1 VLLPASAAA
10 VGASAWREFA
20 ANLAHHRSVPAT
32 NTMGLRTAL
41 STSREGRLA
50 VLLAEHPDPA
60 RAWKER
66 RLAAFAARRA
76 VFWLVVC
83 AWLALLAAR
92 AAGQPTWVAA
102 VLGTGAIPFALDGAC
117 YYTAFLAAW
126 GLLWLRREAIGVL
139 LCSLAAAEGAIFAC
153 FLEPDD
159 AFAAASVATLVFV
172 AIATALAAPRAR
184 SAP

>member
-1 VLLPASAAA
+1 
-10 VGASAWREFA
+10 
-20 ANLAHHRSVPAT
+20 
-32 NTMGLRTAL
+32 
-41 STSREGRLA
+41 
-50 VLLAEHPDPA
+50 
-60 RAWKER
+60 
-66 RLAAFAARRA
+66 
-76 VFWLVVC
+76 VVC

-159 AFAAASVATLVFV
+159 AFAAASVAVLAFV
-172 AIATALAAPRAR
+172 ALATALVAAPRAR
-184 SAP
+184 AAP